1 MYTAVYQKVRGGY
14 IAWIEEISGVNT
26 QGKTKREAQ
35 ENLQDALKEVL
46 AARRMLARKETR
58 GSKVTREPFSLAR

>member
-35 ENLQDALKEVL
+35 ENLQDALKLMLEVRRDL
-46 AARRMLARKETR
+46 AKKELR
-58 GSKVTREPFSLAR
+58 GVKVTREEFSLV

>member
-1 MYTAVYQKVRGGY
+1 MYTAVYEKVPQGY

-35 ENLQDALKEVL
+35 ENLQDALKLMLEFRRDL
-46 AARRMLARKETR
+46 AKKELR
-58 GSKVTREPFSLAR
+58 GRKVTREQLSLV